1 MLIGGVILNEE
12 LKFETFKYFLE
23 CYFNVS
29 ANYDELG
36 GIISDFNS
44 FENIK
49 YRKKLQAELELIL
62 QLEDWD
68 IVQRFVKKYGIRKM
82 NEEKLKWL
90 IQAISENLNSD

>member
-1 MLIGGVILNEE
+1 MNKE

-36 GIISDFNS
+36 EIISDFNS

-68 IVQRFVKKYGIRKM
+68 IVQRFVKKYGMRKM
-82 NEEKLKWL
+82 NEEKLKSL
-90 IQAISENLNSD
+90 IQAISENLNSE